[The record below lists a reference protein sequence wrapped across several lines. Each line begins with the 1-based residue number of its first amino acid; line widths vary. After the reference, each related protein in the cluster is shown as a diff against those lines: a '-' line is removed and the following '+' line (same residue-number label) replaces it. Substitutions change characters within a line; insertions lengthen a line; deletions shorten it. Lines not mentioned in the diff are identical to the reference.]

1 MRYILIKLPNWL
13 GDTMMLTPTIA
24 CIRRFFPQAKIILVG
39 NALSVSLFNTNKTFI
54 KIFTDK
60 SKQKKVL

>member
-24 CIRRFFPQAKIILVG
+24 CIRRFFPRAKIILVG

-54 KIFTDK
+54 KSLLIRV
-60 SKQKKVL
+60 SKKKAL